1 MTNTSNKVYT
11 VSQINAYI
19 KRIFDTNGPL
29 RYVSINGEVSNCKYS
44 DAGHIYFTLKDKG
57 GQLACAMF
65 AGRRAGL
72 SFVLKDGMSV
82 VVAGQISVYERD
94 GKYMMYADRIVQ
106 EGLGALY
113 EEFERLKAKLS
124 AEGLFDPER
133 KKEIPAF
140 AKKIGVVTARTAAA
154 LQDIMR
160 IARSRNPFA
169 QLVLSPAVVQGAD
182 APESVCKALMRLLP
196 EEPDVIIIARG
207 GGSYEDLF
215 CFNDE
220 RIVRAVADCPVPVI
234 SAIGHETDTTL
245 IDLAADV
252 RVPTPTAAAQL
263 AVFDLSMVD
272 EKLDL
277 LRMRLGRVMNDRVML
292 VRHRHEALKA
302 KVASHDP
309 SRVLDNMRMR
319 LDGLDGRVKQAFE
332 SKRSNTLQRLQRVT
346 ELLKARSPLGMLEK
360 GFSYVT
366 DEKGR
371 NLSKV
376 GQFKPGRNISL
387 RVSDGTVSAVVSE
400 AGKADFLGTGPD
412 KE

>member
-1 MTNTSNKVYT
+1 MTNTNKKVYT

-19 KRIFDTNGPL
+19 KRIFETNGPL

-82 VVAGQISVYERD
+82 VVSGQISVYERD
-94 GKYMMYADRIVQ
+94 GKYMMYADRIEQ

-113 EEFERLKAKLS
+113 EEFERLKAKLA
-124 AEGLFDPER
+124 AEGLFDQN
-133 KKEIPAF
+133 KKKPIPGF
-140 AKKIGVVTARTAAA
+140 SNRIGVVTARTAAA
-154 LQDIMR
+154 LQDILR
-160 IARSRNPFA
+160 ISRSRNPYVE
-169 QLVLSPAVVQGAD
+169 LILSPATVQGAD
-182 APESVCKALMRLLP
+182 APESVCRALNRLLS
-196 EEPDVIIIARG
+196 EKPDVIIIARG

-220 RIVRAVADCPVPVI
+220 RIVRAVAECPVPVI
-234 SAIGHETDTTL
+234 SAIGHETDITL

-263 AVFDLSMVD
+263 AVFDLERFDDIIEASKIKMS
-272 EKLDL
+272 
-277 LRMRLGRVMNDRVML
+277 RIMSDRITL
-292 VRHRHEALKA
+292 ARHKHEALNA
-302 KVASHDP
+302 KLVAHAP
-309 SRVLDNMRMR
+309 SRMLDNMHIR
-319 LDGLDGRVKQAFE
+319 LDGLKSGIRQVFDA
-332 SKRSNTLQRLQRVT
+332 QRNAARMRLERDT
-346 ELLKARSPLGMLEK
+346 GLLKARSPLSMLEK

-366 DEKGR
+366 DENGR

-376 GQFKPGRNISL
+376 DQFIDGQKISL
-387 RVSDGTVSAVVSE
+387 RVSDGTVNATVT
-400 AGKADFLGTGPD
+400 D
-412 KE
+412 

>member
-1 MTNTSNKVYT
+1 
-11 VSQINAYI
+11 
-19 KRIFDTNGPL
+19 
-29 RYVSINGEVSNCKYS
+29 
-44 DAGHIYFTLKDKG
+44 
-57 GQLACAMF
+57 
-65 AGRRAGL
+65 
-72 SFVLKDGMSV
+72 
-82 VVAGQISVYERD
+82 
-94 GKYMMYADRIVQ
+94 
-106 EGLGALY
+106 
-113 EEFERLKAKLS
+113 
-124 AEGLFDPER
+124 
-133 KKEIPAF
+133 
-140 AKKIGVVTARTAAA
+140 
-154 LQDIMR
+154 
-160 IARSRNPFA
+160 
-169 QLVLSPAVVQGAD
+169 
-182 APESVCKALMRLLP
+182 MRLLP

-319 LDGLDGRVKQAFE
+319 PDGLDGRVKQAFE

-371 NLSKV
+371 NLSKAH
-376 GQFKPGRNISL
+376 QFKAGQNISL
-387 RVSDGTVSAVVSE
+387 RVSDGNVSAVVS
-400 AGKADFLGTGPD
+400 DTSTD
-412 KE
+412 KS

>member
-1 MTNTSNKVYT
+1 MTNTNKKVYT

-19 KRIFDTNGPL
+19 KRIFETNGPL

-82 VVAGQISVYERD
+82 VVSGQISVYERD
-94 GKYMMYADRIVQ
+94 GKYMMYADRIEQ

-113 EEFERLKAKLS
+113 EEFERLKAKLA
-124 AEGLFDPER
+124 AEGLFDQD
-133 KKEIPAF
+133 KKKPIPRF
-140 AKKIGVVTARTAAA
+140 SNRIGVVTARTAAA
-154 LQDIMR
+154 LQDILR
-160 IARSRNPFA
+160 ISRSRNPYVE
-169 QLVLSPAVVQGAD
+169 LILSPATVQGAD
-182 APESVCKALMRLLP
+182 APESVCRALNRLLS
-196 EEPDVIIIARG
+196 EKPDVIIIARG

-220 RIVRAVADCPVPVI
+220 RIVKAVAECPVPVI
-234 SAIGHETDTTL
+234 SAIGHETDITL

-263 AVFDLSMVD
+263 AVFDLERFDDIIEASKIKMS
-272 EKLDL
+272 
-277 LRMRLGRVMNDRVML
+277 RIMSDRITL
-292 VRHRHEALKA
+292 ARHKHEALNA
-302 KVASHDP
+302 KLVAHAP
-309 SRVLDNMRMR
+309 SRMLDNMHIR
-319 LDGLDGRVKQAFE
+319 LDGLKSGIRQVFDA
-332 SKRSNTLQRLQRVT
+332 QRNAARMRLERDT
-346 ELLKARSPLGMLEK
+346 GLLKARSPLSMLEK

-366 DEKGR
+366 DENGR

-376 GQFKPGRNISL
+376 DQFIDGQKISL
-387 RVSDGTVSAVVSE
+387 RVSDGTVNATVT
-400 AGKADFLGTGPD
+400 D
-412 KE
+412 

>member
-1 MTNTSNKVYT
+1 MINNDKKIYT

-29 RYVSINGEVSNCKYS
+29 RYVSISGEVSNCRYPDS
-44 DAGHIYFTLKDKG
+44 GHIYFTLKDKG

-82 VVAGQISVYERD
+82 VVSGQISVYERD
-94 GKYMMYADRIVQ
+94 GKYMMYADRIEQ

-113 EEFERLKAKLS
+113 EEFERLKAKLA
-124 AEGLFDPER
+124 AEGLFNPDK
-133 KKEIPAF
+133 KKEIPQFAF
-140 AKKIGVVTARTAAA
+140 KVGIITARTAAA

-160 IARSRNPFA
+160 ISRTRNPFV
-169 QLVLSPAVVQGAD
+169 QLVLSPAVVQGSE
-182 APESVCKALMRLLP
+182 APESVCRALDRLLY
-196 EEPDVIIIARG
+196 EKPDVIIIARG

-245 IDLAADV
+245 IDLASDV

-263 AVFDLSMVD
+263 AVFDLLMVD
-272 EKLDL
+272 EKIDL
-277 LRMRLGRVMNDRVML
+277 LKIRLGRVMSERITL

-302 KVASHDP
+302 NVALHDP
-309 SRVLDNMRMR
+309 SRVIDNMRIR
-319 LDGLDGRVKQAFE
+319 LEGLDGRVKQAFE
-332 SKRSNTLQRLQRVT
+332 SKRNITLQRLDKDT
-346 ELLKARSPLGMLEK
+346 ELLKARSPLGMLVK

-366 DEKGR
+366 DDKGR

-376 GQFKPGRNISL
+376 EQFKAGKSISL
-387 RVSDGTVSAVVSE
+387 RVSDGTVNAIVS
-400 AGKADFLGTGPD
+400 DTGYDNKCSD
-412 KE
+412 K

>member
-1 MTNTSNKVYT
+1 MTNNNQKIYT

-29 RYVSINGEVSNCKYS
+29 RYVSISGEVSNCRYPDS
-44 DAGHIYFTLKDKG
+44 GHIYFTLKDKG

-82 VVAGQISVYERD
+82 VVSGQISVYERD
-94 GKYMMYADRIVQ
+94 GKYMMYADRIEQ

-113 EEFERLKAKLS
+113 AEFERLKAKLA
-124 AEGLFDPER
+124 AEGLFDSDR
-133 KKEIPAF
+133 KKEIPQF
-140 AKKIGVVTARTAAA
+140 AGKIGVVTARTAAA

-160 IARSRNPFA
+160 ISYLRNPYV
-169 QLVLSPAVVQGAD
+169 QLILSPAVVQGAE
-182 APESVCKALMRLLP
+182 APESVCKALEKLLC
-196 EEPDVIIIARG
+196 EKPDVVIIARG

-234 SAIGHETDTTL
+234 SAIGHETDITL

-263 AVFDLSMVD
+263 AVFDMNRFED
-272 EKLDL
+272 DL
-277 LRMRLGRVMNDRVML
+277 GQYKMRLQRIMNDRITIA
-292 VRHRHEALKA
+292 RHKYETLKA
-302 KVASHDP
+302 KVNAHDP
-309 SRVLDNMRMR
+309 SRVIDNMHMR
-319 LDGLDGRVKQAFE
+319 LDGLKNNLTQVF
-332 SKRSNTLQRLQRVT
+332 SLKRNAVHMRLERNM
-346 ELLKARSPLGMLEK
+346 ELLKAGSPLGMLEK

-376 GQFKPGRNISL
+376 GQFKTGSKISL
-387 RVSDGTVSAVVSE
+387 RVSDGTVNAVVSDE
-400 AGKADFLGTGPD
+400 
-412 KE
+412 

>member
-1 MTNTSNKVYT
+1 MTNTNKKVYT

-19 KRIFDTNGPL
+19 KRIFETNGPL

-82 VVAGQISVYERD
+82 VVSGQISVYERD
-94 GKYMMYADRIVQ
+94 GKYMMYADRIEQ

-113 EEFERLKAKLS
+113 EEFERLKAKLA
-124 AEGLFDPER
+124 AEGLFDQD
-133 KKEIPAF
+133 KKKPIPGF
-140 AKKIGVVTARTAAA
+140 PNRIGVVTARTAAA
-154 LQDIMR
+154 LQDILR
-160 IARSRNPFA
+160 ISRSRNPYVE
-169 QLVLSPAVVQGAD
+169 LILSPATVQGAD
-182 APESVCKALMRLLP
+182 APESVCRALNRLLS
-196 EEPDVIIIARG
+196 EKPDVIIIARG

-220 RIVRAVADCPVPVI
+220 RIVRAVAECPVPVI
-234 SAIGHETDTTL
+234 SAIGHETDITL

-263 AVFDLSMVD
+263 AVFDLERFDDIIEASKIKMS
-272 EKLDL
+272 
-277 LRMRLGRVMNDRVML
+277 RIMSDRITL
-292 VRHRHEALKA
+292 ARHKHEALNA
-302 KVASHDP
+302 KLVAHAP
-309 SRVLDNMRMR
+309 SRMLDNMHIR
-319 LDGLDGRVKQAFE
+319 LDGLKSGIRQVFDA
-332 SKRSNTLQRLQRVT
+332 QRNAARMRLERDT
-346 ELLKARSPLGMLEK
+346 GLLKARSPLSMLEK

-366 DEKGR
+366 DENGR

-376 GQFKPGRNISL
+376 DQFIDGQKISL
-387 RVSDGTVSAVVSE
+387 RVSDGTVNATVT
-400 AGKADFLGTGPD
+400 D
-412 KE
+412 